1 MASPSSD
8 GLSYLL
14 DDSSN
19 SLTLTPGFLT
29 PYPNGLFAL
38 GGNDFVVGASDAD
51 RINGDSGNDRLLGG
65 RNSDTLFGGVG
76 SDLLNGGADNDILFG
91 DSGSDTLQGGKGDD
105 VLNGSNGSDVLVGD
119 GGKDILTGGLGLDT
133 FVLRSESAVFDPI
146 AADVITDF
154 NGFVDAI
161 GLTGNLSETDL
172 ILEQIS
178 IAPNTSNTLI
188 KIRESGAILGLV
200 ANASPQDL
208 TNKFI
213 SATAVLGNQLSQARD
228 LGILNS
234 SQTIVDSVSNAKPDD
249 IYRFTLPVTSEFS
262 LNLSGL
268 STNVDVALI
277 KDLNSDNSIDFTD
290 IIASSEQSSLSPES
304 IELNALTPGT
314 YYIRVY
320 QFQGSTNFTLNLS
333 ANPTT
338 VSANNVDNVNNLDG
352 FDSRFGFGLVNAA
365 AAVAKARNSP
375 TFPDVPDL
383 GGDEWG
389 RDLIKAPEVWAQ
401 GLTGDGIV
409 VAVIDSGID
418 YNHPDLTGNI
428 WSNNGEN
435 GVDATG
441 RNKANNGIDDDNNG
455 FVDDFRGWDFVN
467 NDNDPSDDNNHGTHI
482 SGLVAAK
489 RDGVGITGVAPTAKI
504 MPLKILDRGGFGKI
518 RDEINAIN
526 YAVANG
532 AKIVNVSLGGLQ
544 LNDDELNVI
553 RSAEAKGIIV
563 ISAAGN
569 NASPQVD
576 YPARFANEV
585 GIAVASIQRNQQ
597 FSEFSN
603 RAGTEVI
610 NYFIAPGGDGGRADS
625 GDIYSTVPLSVPG
638 IPYRYFAGTSMA
650 VPHIAGVIAL
660 MLQANPNLT
669 PAEIKRI
676 LAETANR
683 SDIRI

>member
-1 MASPSSD
+1 MAGPSSD

-14 DDSSN
+14 DDSPN

-38 GGNDFVVGASDAD
+38 GGNDFIVGASDAD
-51 RINGDSGNDRLLGG
+51 RISGDNGNDRLLGG
-65 RNSDTLFGGVG
+65 PNSDTLFGADGN
-76 SDLLNGGADNDILFG
+76 DLLNGGSGNDILFG
-91 DSGSDTLQGGKGDD
+91 DSGSDTLQGGKGGDSLD
-105 VLNGSNGSDVLVGD
+105 GGNGSDVLVGD
-119 GGKDILTGGLGLDT
+119 AGPDTLTGGLGRDT
-133 FVLRSESAVFDPI
+133 LVLRSESAVFEP
-146 AADVITDF
+146 AVADIITDF
-154 NGFVDAI
+154 NSFVDSI
-161 GLTGNLSETDL
+161 GLTGDL
-172 ILEQIS
+172 TEADLLLEEIS
-178 IAPNTSNTLI
+178 IDPNISNTLI
-188 KIRESGAILGLV
+188 KIRQSGAILGLV

-208 TNKFI
+208 TGTFI
-213 SATAVLGNQLSQARD
+213 SATAVFGNQLSQARD

-234 SQTIVDSVSNAKPDD
+234 YQTIVDSVSNAKPND
-249 IYRFTLPVTSEFS
+249 IYRFILPVTSDFS

-277 KDLNSDNSIDFTD
+277 KDINGDNSIDFTD
-290 IIASSEQSSLSPES
+290 IIATSEQSSLSPES
-304 IELNALTPGT
+304 IDLNALKQGT

-333 ANPTT
+333 VTPTT
-338 VSANNVDNVNNLDG
+338 VSANNVNNVSNLDG

-383 GGDEWG
+383 GGEEWG
-389 RDLIKAPEVWAQ
+389 RDLIQAPEVWAQ

-409 VAVIDSGID
+409 IAVIDSGID

-435 GVDATG
+435 GVDAQG
-441 RNKANNGIDDDNNG
+441 RNKANNGLDDDNNG

-467 NDNDPSDDNNHGTHI
+467 NDNDPMDDNNHGTHI

-489 RDGVGITGVAPTAKI
+489 RDGIGITGVAPTAKI
-504 MPLKILDRGGFGKI
+504 MPLKILDRLGSGKI

-532 AKIVNVSLGGLQ
+532 AKIINVSLGGLQ

-553 RSAEAKGIIV
+553 RSAEAKGVIV

-569 NASPQVD
+569 DARPQVD

-585 GIAVASIQRNQQ
+585 GIAVASIQRNKQ
-597 FSEFSN
+597 FSDFSN

-625 GDIYSTVPLSVPG
+625 EDIYSTVPLSVPG
-638 IPYRYFAGTSMA
+638 VPYRYFAGTSMA
-650 VPHIAGVIAL
+650 VPHVAGVIAL

-669 PAEIKRI
+669 PVEIKRI

-683 SDIRI
+683 SDLI

>member
-1 MASPSSD
+1 MAGPSSD

-14 DDSSN
+14 DDSPN

-38 GGNDFVVGASDAD
+38 GGNDFIVGASDAD
-51 RINGDSGNDRLLGG
+51 RIRGDGGNDRLLGG
-65 RNSDTLFGGVG
+65 GNSDTLFGGVG
-76 SDLLNGGADNDILFG
+76 NDLLNGGVSNDVLFG
-91 DSGSDTLQGGKGDD
+91 DSGNDTLQGGKGGD
-105 VLNGSNGSDVLVGD
+105 VLNGGKGSDVLVGD
-119 GGKDILTGGLGLDT
+119 AGKDTLTGGLGPDT
-133 FVLRSESAVFDPI
+133 FVFRTDSAVTDPA
-146 AADVITDF
+146 AADMITDF
-154 NGFVDAI
+154 NSFVDSI
-161 GLTGNLSETDL
+161 GLTDNLTEADL
-172 ILEQIS
+172 ILEE
-178 IAPNTSNTLI
+178 IAIDPNTSNTLI
-188 KIRESGAILGLV
+188 KIRQSGAILGLV
-200 ANASPQDL
+200 ANTFPEELAG
-208 TNKFI
+208 TFI

-234 SQTIVDSVSNAKPDD
+234 TQTIVDSVSNARPDD
-249 IYRFTLPVTSEFS
+249 LYRFTLSVTSNFS

-268 STNVDVALI
+268 STDVDVAII
-277 KDLNSDNSIDFTD
+277 KDINGDNSIDFTD
-290 IIASSEQSSLSPES
+290 IIASSEKSSLSPES
-304 IELNALTPGT
+304 IDLNALTPGT
-314 YYIRVY
+314 YYIRVS

-333 ANPTT
+333 AIPTT
-338 VSANNVDNVNNLDG
+338 VTTNNVSNLGG

-365 AAVAKARNSP
+365 AAVAKAGNSP

-409 VAVIDSGID
+409 VAVIDSGVD

-428 WSNNGEN
+428 WSNSGEN
-435 GVDATG
+435 GVDAAG
-441 RNKANNGIDDDNNG
+441 RNKASNGLDDDGNG

-467 NDNDPSDDNNHGTHI
+467 NDNDPIDDNNHGTHI

-489 RDGVGITGVAPTAKI
+489 KDGVGITGVAPTAKI
-504 MPLKILDRGGFGKI
+504 MPLKILDRSGSGKI
-518 RDEINAIN
+518 RDEIAAIN

-544 LNDDELNVI
+544 LNDPELNAI
-553 RSAEAKGIIV
+553 RAAEAKGVTV

-569 NASPQVD
+569 DARPQVD
-576 YPARFANEV
+576 YPARFAAEV
-585 GIAVASIQRNQQ
+585 GIAVASIQRNKQ
-597 FSEFSN
+597 FSNFSN

-610 NYFIAPGGDGGRADS
+610 NYFIAPGGDGGKADS

-650 VPHIAGVIAL
+650 VPHVAGVIAL

-669 PAEIKRI
+669 PAQIKTI
-676 LAETANR
+676 LAETATR
-683 SDIRI
+683 SDIIVNG

>member
-1 MASPSSD
+1 MVGPSPD
-8 GLSYLL
+8 GRSYLL
-14 DDSSN
+14 DDSPN
-19 SLTLTPGFLT
+19 SFTLTPGFLT
-29 PYPNGLFAL
+29 PHPNGLFAL
-38 GGNDFVVGASDAD
+38 GGNDFVAGAADAD
-51 RINGDSGNDRLLGG
+51 RISGDDGNDRLLGG
-65 RNSDTLFGGVG
+65 RNSDILFGG
-76 SDLLNGGADNDILFG
+76 
-91 DSGSDTLQGGKGDD
+91 SGNDTLQGGKGDD
-105 VLNGSNGSDVLVGD
+105 VLNGDNGSDVLVGD
-119 GGKDILTGGLGLDT
+119 GGKDTLIGGLGPDT
-133 FVLRSESAVFDPI
+133 FVLRSESAVFDP
-146 AADVITDF
+146 ATADMITDF
-154 NGFVDAI
+154 NSFVDAI
-161 GLTGNLSETDL
+161 GLTGNLTAADL
-172 ILEQIS
+172 ILEEIA
-178 IAPNTSNTLI
+178 IAPGTSNTLI
-188 KIRESGAILGLV
+188 KIRQSGAILGLV

-208 TNKFI
+208 TNTFI

-234 SQTIVDSVSNAKPDD
+234 SQTIVDSVSNATPDD
-249 IYRFTLPVTSEFS
+249 IYRFTLPVTSDFS
-262 LNLSGL
+262 LSLTGL

-277 KDLNSDNSIDFTD
+277 KDINSDNSIDFTD

-304 IELNALTPGT
+304 IELNALKPGT

-338 VSANNVDNVNNLDG
+338 ISANNVNNVNNLDG

-389 RDLIKAPEVWAQ
+389 RDLIKAPEVWTQ

-428 WSNNGEN
+428 WSNSGEN
-435 GVDATG
+435 GVDAQG
-441 RNKANNGIDDDNNG
+441 RNKANNSLDDDNNG

-467 NDNDPSDDNNHGTHI
+467 NDNDPMDDNNHGTHI

-489 RDGVGITGVAPTAKI
+489 RDGIGITGVAPTAKI

-544 LNDDELNVI
+544 LNEQELNVI
-553 RSAEAKGIIV
+553 RAAEAKGVIV

-569 NASPQVD
+569 DARPQAD

-585 GIAVASIQRNQQ
+585 GIAAGAVKRNKQ
-597 FSEFSN
+597 FADFSN
-603 RAGTEVI
+603 LAGSEVI
-610 NYFIAPGGDGGRADS
+610 NYFIGPGGDGGRTDS
-625 GDIYSTVPLSVPG
+625 GDIYSTVPLSVSG
-638 IPYRYFAGTSMA
+638 IPYRYLAGTSMA
-650 VPHIAGVIAL
+650 VPHISGVIAL
-660 MLQANPNLT
+660 MWQANPNLT

-683 SDIRI
+683 SDIIV

>member
-1 MASPSSD
+1 MAGPSSD

-14 DDSSN
+14 DDSPN

-38 GGNDFVVGASDAD
+38 GGNDFIVGASDAD
-51 RINGDSGNDRLLGG
+51 RISGDNGNDRLLGG
-65 RNSDTLFGGVG
+65 RNSDILFGG
-76 SDLLNGGADNDILFG
+76 
-91 DSGSDTLQGGKGDD
+91 SGSDTLQGGKGDD
-105 VLNGSNGSDVLVGD
+105 ALNGGNGSDVLVGD
-119 GGKDILTGGLGLDT
+119 GGKDTLTGGLGLDT

-146 AADVITDF
+146 AADIITDF
-154 NGFVDAI
+154 NSFVDAI
-161 GLTGNLSETDL
+161 GLTGNLTESDL
-172 ILEQIS
+172 ILEEIA

-188 KIRESGAILGLV
+188 KVRESGAILGLV
-200 ANASPQDL
+200 ANASPQDI
-208 TNKFI
+208 TGTFI

-234 SQTIVDSVSNAKPDD
+234 TQTIVDSLSNAQPDD
-249 IYRFTLPVTSEFS
+249 IYRFNLSVTSDFS

-268 STNVDVALI
+268 SSNVDVALI
-277 KDLNSDNSIDFTD
+277 KDLNGDNSIDFTD
-290 IIASSEQSSLSPES
+290 IIATSEQSSLSPES
-304 IELNALTPGT
+304 IDLNALKQGT

-333 ANPTT
+333 ATPIT
-338 VSANNVDNVNNLDG
+338 VSANNVNNANNLEG

-365 AAVAKARNSP
+365 AAVAKARNSQ

-383 GGDEWG
+383 GGDEWP

-428 WSNNGEN
+428 WSNSGEN
-435 GVDATG
+435 GVDAQG
-441 RNKANNGIDDDNNG
+441 RNKANNGLDDDNNG

-467 NDNDPSDDNNHGTHI
+467 NDNDPIDDNNHGTHI

-489 RDGVGITGVAPTAKI
+489 KDGVGMTGVAPTAKI
-504 MPLKILDRGGFGKI
+504 MALKILDRGGFGKI

-532 AKIVNVSLGGLQ
+532 AKIINVSLGGLQ
-544 LNDDELNVI
+544 LNEEELNVI
-553 RSAEAKGIIV
+553 RAAEAKGVIV

-569 NASPQVD
+569 QARPQVD

-585 GIAVASIQRNQQ
+585 GIAAASIQRNQQ
-597 FSEFSN
+597 FSDFSN

-669 PAEIKRI
+669 PTEIKRI

-683 SDIRI
+683 SDVRI